1 MRVFGN
7 SPLLKEADGGF
18 CEDGERPDR
27 YSWFPQLE
35 TVERHSQAVY
45 CGISVPVPV
54 PFTFQMIPWLAAG
67 AFAVALIWAI
77 VWAQRRYRRLADA
90 FRDQRRSVA
99 GVSQMLNRIRHA
111 IESASDA
118 IGIGDMQGMSL
129 YHNRAHVALFG
140 YTVEELNAIDENM
153 VLFADR
159 TVAAAIHAS
168 IRAGYS
174 WVGETEVRTK
184 DGRSVPCLVRADIIR
199 DDEGRPAGIF
209 GVFTDVT
216 ERRRLQELLDR
227 KAEEAARV
235 NRLESMG
242 MLAGG
247 IAHDFGNLI
256 MAMVG
261 SIELMKMEPD
271 LPNPA
276 RDRLASLEK
285 TVWRANDVTKQLVDF
300 AKGSEPRMG
309 PVALELPLKESAN
322 YAVMGSSVELGFSIA
337 ANLRKVRGDEGQLVQ
352 VFNNIS
358 VNAVQAMPSGGRLTV
373 AAENKSTGP
382 NGEVSS
388 TGEEWVHVSISDTGT
403 GIAPENLGKV
413 FDPFFTTKDKGT
425 GFGLATC
432 YTIIKK
438 HHGQLSVES
447 EPGCG
452 TTFHIMLPA
461 HPSLV

>member
-1 MRVFGN
+1 
-7 SPLLKEADGGF
+7 
-18 CEDGERPDR
+18 
-27 YSWFPQLE
+27 
-35 TVERHSQAVY
+35 
-45 CGISVPVPV
+45 
-54 PFTFQMIPWLAAG
+54 
-67 AFAVALIWAI
+67 
-77 VWAQRRYRRLADA
+77 
-90 FRDQRRSVA
+90 
-99 GVSQMLNRIRHA
+99 MLNRIRQA
-111 IESASDA
+111 VESASDA
-118 IGIGDMQGMSL
+118 IGIGDMQGISL
-129 YHNRAHVALFG
+129 YHNRAHMALFG
-140 YTVEELNAIDENM
+140 YSVEELNAIEETM

-174 WVGETEVRTK
+174 WAGETEVRTK
-184 DGRSVPCLVRADIIR
+184 DGRKVPCLVRADIIR

-216 ERRRLQELLDR
+216 ERRKLQRLLDQ

-261 SIELMKMEPD
+261 SIELMKMEPG
-271 LPNPA
+271 LPDPA
-276 RDRLASLEK
+276 KGRLASLEK

-300 AKGSEPRMG
+300 ARGSEPRMR
-309 PVALELPLKESAN
+309 PVGIESPLREAAN

-337 ANLRKVRGDEGQLVQ
+337 PSLRKVRGDEGQLVQ
-352 VFNNIS
+352 VFNNIC
-358 VNAVQAMPSGGRLTV
+358 VNAVQAMPGGGRLTV
-373 AAENKSTGP
+373 TAENRSTGP

-388 TGEEWVHVSISDTGT
+388 VGDEWVHVSIADTGT

-413 FDPFFTTKDKGT
+413 FDPFFTTKDQGT

-432 YTIIKK
+432 YTIVKK

-447 EPGCG
+447 EPGRG

-461 HPSLV
+461 DPSLV

>member
-1 MRVFGN
+1 VSFA
-7 SPLLKEADGGF
+7 SQSI
-18 CEDGERPDR
+18 
-27 YSWFPQLE
+27 SWIF
-35 TVERHSQAVY
+35 
-45 CGISVPVPV
+45 
-54 PFTFQMIPWLAAG
+54 AG
-67 AFAVALIWAI
+67 AFTVAL
-77 VWAQRRYRRLADA
+77 VWATVWAECRYRRKANA
-90 FRDQRRSVA
+90 FRDYRHSVA

-118 IGIGDMQGMSL
+118 IGIGDMQGISL

-140 YTVEELNAIDENM
+140 YSVEELNAIDENM

-159 TVAAAIHAS
+159 TVAVAIHAS

-174 WVGETEVRTK
+174 WVGETEIRTK
-184 DGRSVPCLVRADIIR
+184 DGRTVPCLVRADIIR

-216 ERRRLQELLDR
+216 ERRRLQKLLDR

-261 SIELMKMEPD
+261 NIELMKMEPD
-271 LPNPA
+271 LPDPA
-276 RDRLASLEK
+276 KARLASLEK
-285 TVWRANDVTKQLVDF
+285 AVWRANAVTKQLVDF
-300 AKGSEPRMG
+300 AKGSEPQMG
-309 PVALELPLKESAN
+309 PVGLESPLRESAN
-322 YAVMGSSVELGFSIA
+322 YAIMGSSVELGFSVA
-337 ANLRKVRGDEGQLVQ
+337 ANLRKVRGDEAQLVQ

-358 VNAVQAMPSGGRLTV
+358 VNAVQAMPGGGRLTV
-373 AAENKSTGP
+373 SAENRSTGP

-388 TGEEWVHVSISDTGT
+388 VGDEWVHVSISDTGT

-432 YTIIKK
+432 YTIVKK

-447 EPGCG
+447 EPGRG